1 LAKHTHTPG
10 MIEELESAADRLASW
25 IASNAWLVGGV
36 LVVVLGSAGAWGGYR
51 SWSQGREEAAS
62 NALDRTRTAYLFA
75 FGAQPGTIEEP
86 ELANPALAEAI
97 RDEYV
102 GEFKAVAEEHSGTVA
117 GTLALFEAAELLNR
131 LGRPKQTEEIWR
143 QALASASGN
152 PGLYGILQQRV
163 AQAHEAREAWAEAA
177 AAHQEAGRTAGYPL
191 RYWALVDAARCYAT
205 AGEPERALALYEEV
219 EREAPDLNLPDHLRA
234 QFRELR
240 AVARR

>member
-1 LAKHTHTPG
+1 
-10 MIEELESAADRLASW
+10 M
-25 IASNAWLVGGV
+25 
-36 LVVVLGSAGAWGGYR
+36 LGTAGAWGGYR

-97 RDEYV
+97 REEYV

-131 LGRPKQTEEIWR
+131 LGRPEQTEEIWR

-163 AQAHEAREAWAEAA
+163 AQAHEARQAWAEAA

-191 RYWALVDAARCYAT
+191 RHWALVDAARCYAA

-240 AVARR
+240 AAVATAAASPGS

>member
-1 LAKHTHTPG
+1 MAKRTQTPD
-10 MIEELESAADRLASW
+10 MIEEFESAADRLASW

-36 LVVVLGSAGAWGGYR
+36 LVIVLGTAGAWGGYH
-51 SWSQGREEAAS
+51 SWSQGREQAAS
-62 NALDRTRTAYLFA
+62 NALDAARAAYLFA
-75 FGAQPGTIEEP
+75 FGAQPGTLEEP

-97 RDEYV
+97 REEHV

-131 LGRPKQTEEIWR
+131 LGRPEETGDIWR

-152 PGLYGILQQRV
+152 PGLYGLLQQRV
-163 AQAHEAREAWAEAA
+163 AQAHEERQAWAEAA

-191 RYWALVDAARCYAT
+191 RHWALVDAARCYAA
-205 AGEPERALALYEEV
+205 AGEPERALELYEEM
-219 EREAPDLNLPDHLRA
+219 EREAPDLNPPDHLRA

-240 AVARR
+240 AVANR